1 MKLSA
6 LFAFVV
12 AASAASAA
20 AYGAAPAAPT
30 AAASA
35 PAKHNVAY
43 CKKGHTKV
51 IVKERAEQGDNVHF
65 VLVAAK
71 GGQSVADFTATK
83 AEATK
88 SYATYKEGATV
99 CYHDAA
105 QK

>member
-6 LFAFVV
+6 HFAV
-12 AASAASAA
+12 AIAASTISVAAFAADPASSASAASA
-20 AYGAAPAAPT
+20 PT
-30 AAASA
+30 
-35 PAKHNVAY
+35 KHDVVY

-51 IVKERAEQGDNVHF
+51 VVKERSEQGDNIHF

-71 GGQSVADFTATK
+71 GGQTVADFTATK
-83 AEATK
+83 DQVAK
-88 SYATYKEGATV
+88 SYATFKEGATV